1 MNFWLQMLFA
11 FPGFGATA
19 KAGKLR
25 PEVLSNELEESE
37 GRREGGSCQVR
48 FRNGRCLLS
57 FVCESEC
64 VCEGVRECVYKC
76 DTTVLCSLLVHYFLY
91 NH

>member
-1 MNFWLQMLFA
+1 MLFA

-25 PEVLSNELEESE
+25 PEMLSKTS
-37 GRREGGSCQVR
+37 RRAREGGKEGGCQVR
-48 FRNGRCLLS
+48 FRNGLCILS
-57 FVCESEC
+57 FACESEC

-76 DTTVLCSLLVHYFLY
+76 DTTVLCSLLVHYSLD